1 MGTTVFET
9 ISEEFGRLVQH
20 QTVQQKLE
28 EEPVSVEEM
37 FQLETKP
44 FRLSK
49 PAHGPRAQ
57 GGSIGDAILAKRPE
71 IKVTP
76 QEVQKHQF
84 HASQECAFPG
94 CKLCDDPNYK
104 WSDRPGVGKKH
115 SFPKN
120 HDSALEAR
128 GDQDLQNVYLSVE
141 GSDKQIFAGCYEKDR
156 IVLVRHLACTLSPR
170 VRGRYKDYVIPDN
183 MKPLV
188 PALRASLVKYLT
200 ERGVHI
206 S

>member
-9 ISEEFGRLVQH
+9 IQSEFGRLVQH
-20 QTVQQKLE
+20 QTVQQKLQ
-28 EEPVSVEEM
+28 EPEVSVEEM

-57 GGSIGDAILAKRPE
+57 GGSVGDAAQVKRPE

-76 QEVQKHQF
+76 QEVQKHQA
-84 HASQECAFPG
+84 HEAQECAFPG
-94 CKLCDDPNYK
+94 CKLCEDPNYK

-128 GDQDLQNVYLSVE
+128 GDQELQNVYVSLVD
-141 GSDKQIFAGCYEKDR
+141 SDKQLFAGCYEKDR
-156 IVLVRHLACTLSPR
+156 IVLARHLACTLSSR
-170 VRGRYKDYVIPDN
+170 VKGRYRDYVIPDN

-200 ERGVHI
+200 ERGVEC